1 MIDVLPAWGTNLIRR
16 VISKPKVFL
25 QDSTMAASLV
35 GVDAESLEMQ
45 ISSSFTAGLLE
56 SFVATELLK
65 QRERSAVPFNLF
77 HFRDS
82 TGKVVDLVME
92 SRSREVV
99 GVEVRAAVSLQG
111 KDSSGLRH
119 SQKLAGN
126 KFRCGILLYAG
137 KESLPM
143 GPGLWAMPISTL
155 WSV

>member
-1 MIDVLPAWGTNLIRR
+1 MIDVLPAWGTNLTRR

-99 GVEVRAAVSLQG
+99 GVEVKAAVSLQG
-111 KDSSGLRH
+111 KDFSGLRH
-119 SQKLAGN
+119 VQKLAGN